1 MRLFSKHKK
10 VKWRIL
16 WKGHFPNALRRRK
29 ELEGKSI
36 NYFWCCSHNKTKCEM
51 QTRNRRRG
59 KCLSQ
64 QQDDEQRRRKI
75 NKDLWVRA
83 KEKFFIE
90 KKKKLRKNIKAKGLR
105 WGEGTKERK
114 EGEINNIIIIP
125 HQQDGG
131 KTFLIFPSSF

>member
-1 MRLFSKHKK
+1 MRRFSKHKK

-36 NYFWCCSHNKTKCEM
+36 NYFWRCSHNKTKCEM

-64 QQDDEQRRRKI
+64 QQDDEQWRRKI
-75 NKDLWVRA
+75 NKDLWVM
-83 KEKFFIE
+83 
-90 KKKKLRKNIKAKGLR
+90 
-105 WGEGTKERK
+105 EGTKER
-114 EGEINNIIIIP
+114 GERRNKQHHNYSTSARRRKNFFNFP
-125 HQQDGG
+125 FV
-131 KTFLIFPSSF
+131 FLSFSFAFLLFFWGA